1 MQCAQIHAV
10 IFQHHSACAN
20 NHSNCCDLP
29 GFNPLGSLRWR
40 ENYPLQYEPLGRLR
54 LAAGRHR
61 FEITRGGG
69 SVLPG
74 TGNEI
79 AAEGIITRIG
89 PLALVRRGARP
100 RVRTVSANAAL
111 RGCRGGP
118 PLDWVDVV
126 RAR

>member
-1 MQCAQIHAV
+1 VSVGVDGRAFA
-10 IFQHHSACAN
+10 
-20 NHSNCCDLP
+20 
-29 GFNPLGSLRWR
+29 SLRWR
-40 ENYPLQYEPLGRLR
+40 ENYPLQYEPLGRLT

-61 FEITRGGG
+61 FDITRGGG

-89 PLALVRRGARP
+89 PLALIRRGARP
-100 RVRTVSANAAL
+100 RVRTVSASAAL

-118 PLDWVDVV
+118 PVDWVDVV